1 VNQPDGA
8 SSRTDRGRG
17 GLRIGRPFGI
27 PVYVTPSWVVI
38 AVLITLLYQPVVDD
52 TLHLGAASYL
62 VALVFAVLLYA
73 SVLVHELAHCV
84 AARRY
89 GLPVRSITLYMLGG
103 VSEID
108 REAERPRQEFW
119 IAFSGPLLSLVLAVA
134 GFACYLLVAPDTVV
148 GVLVWQLWMANLLV
162 GVFNLLPGLPL
173 DGGRMLRAGVWAASG
188 RPLAGTVAAAWTGRA
203 LAAAVVALPFG
214 YSWLMWRSAPSI
226 FAILWTVLLG
236 AFIWRNA
243 SAALYVA
250 RVRARLPRLVARDL
264 ARAAVAVT
272 ADTPLSEALRRRAAA
287 DAEAILVVDSAGT
300 PTSLVDDAAADAV
313 PAQRRPWLP
322 VAHAARTLTPET
334 VLPAD
339 LAGEEL
345 LDAMNARPAAQ
356 YLLVDADGTAVG
368 ALRTAD
374 VRRAVAGTRR

>member
-1 VNQPDGA
+1 
-8 SSRTDRGRG
+8 
-17 GLRIGRPFGI
+17 
-27 PVYVTPSWVVI
+27 
-38 AVLITLLYQPVVDD
+38 
-52 TLHLGAASYL
+52 
-62 VALVFAVLLYA
+62 
-73 SVLVHELAHCV
+73 
-84 AARRY
+84 
-89 GLPVRSITLYMLGG
+89 
-103 VSEID
+103 
-108 REAERPRQEFW
+108 
-119 IAFSGPLLSLVLAVA
+119 
-134 GFACYLLVAPDTVV
+134 
-148 GVLVWQLWMANLLV
+148 ANLLV

-203 LAAAVVALPFG
+203 LAAAVIALPFG

-264 ARAAVAVT
+264 ARTAVAVT

-374 VRRAVAGTRR
+374 VRRAGAGTRRGSSGRGRPQRQQRRRAARAPRGDRRRGQGDQRVVAPPGTTPPAGGPRPHRAGQRRARRRGGDGQRDGQQR